1 MGRPFGIELEGPV
14 YTCKWC
20 HTHLGLACDLIS
32 KEIKPEEGYVAYVFS
47 RLFNTIIL
55 TEATS
60 NNFHDVYCVGC
71 GNDIGFYSAVD
82 EGGPYRVLRGEL
94 HGPEGSDD
102 GSEESVDG
110 SEGSDDTV

>member
-20 HTHLGLACDLIS
+20 HTHLGLASDLIS

-71 GNDIGFYSAVD
+71 GNDIGFYSVRKDPPKTLIHHQNKVQEDFSAVD
-82 EGGPYRVLRGEL
+82 EGGPYRVLR
-94 HGPEGSDD
+94 
-102 GSEESVDG
+102 
-110 SEGSDDTV
+110 